1 MARRRKL
8 RKDERITRV
17 WLPYSNS
24 NQTGEL
30 TSILLYHDTR
40 IGITKLELAMLEA
53 RATTMWD
60 NVALDGAD
68 TERMTRAAVSYDAI
82 RTEVSDYFVADY
94 PESL

>member
-8 RKDERITRV
+8 RKDERITQV

-24 NQTGEL
+24 NQDKL
-30 TSILLYHDTR
+30 CHISLYHDTR

-68 TERMTRAAVSYDAI
+68 TERMTRAAVSYDAV
-82 RTEVSDYFVADY
+82 RTEVSEYFMAQY